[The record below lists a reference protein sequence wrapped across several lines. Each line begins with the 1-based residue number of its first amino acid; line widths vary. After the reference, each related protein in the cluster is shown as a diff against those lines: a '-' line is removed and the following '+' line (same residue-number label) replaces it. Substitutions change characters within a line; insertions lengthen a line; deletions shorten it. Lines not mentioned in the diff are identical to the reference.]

1 MLKRVGKRVVFPLM
15 LSLVVSA
22 AFAAGSYFKGSGT
35 ALGAA
40 EPAMADRSE
49 HAGIPSLRKL
59 VERLKPSVANIRVI
73 QKVARSSFIPEM
85 PIPEMRPFE
94 DNPTAELFRRFQREW
109 PTGRIPFPRFY
120 RQGVGSGFIFSRDG
134 LIVTNHH
141 VVKGAEEIRVTL
153 HDGRT
158 YTAKVLGSDPKTD
171 LALLKIEEKVELP
184 AVTFADSDSI
194 APGDWV
200 IAIGNPFGLGHT
212 VTTGIVSGTG
222 RSIGSGPYD
231 NFIQTDASI
240 NPGNSGGPLFNL
252 SGEVIGVNTA
262 IFPHG
267 QGIGF
272 AIPVNMMR
280 NIVASLNENGYVS
293 RAWLGVQIQDVT
305 PELAKAFDLKQAKGA
320 LVSGVLSESP
330 ADRAGI
336 RRGDVIVEFAGEE
349 VNNASA
355 LPRMVAKAAIGK
367 EAKVR
372 ILRNSRPQEIAVTL
386 GEMKKEARV
395 APNERDESGFRL
407 GVRVRPLTKG
417 EALRQDVKDGQG
429 LQIIAIQP
437 GSIALKGGLRVGD
450 IIIEVN
456 GKTVD
461 TVESLRTEVVT
472 AKKEKKMLVLVKRS
486 GGHLYLSIPV
496 A

>member
-15 LSLVVSA
+15 LALVVSA

-40 EPAMADRSE
+40 EPAMTDRSE
-49 HAGIPSLRKL
+49 LAGIPSLRKL
-59 VERLKPSVANIRVI
+59 VKRLKPSVVNIRVV

-94 DNPTAELFRRFQREW
+94 DDPTAELFRRFQREW
-109 PTGRIPFPRFY
+109 PAGRIPFPRFY

-141 VVKGAEEIRVTL
+141 VVKGAEDIRVTL

-262 IFPHG
+262 ILPHG

-280 NIVASLNENGYVS
+280 NIVASLNEKGYVS

-349 VNNASA
+349 VNNARA

-417 EALRQDVKDGQG
+417 EVLRQDVKDGQG

-472 AKKEKKMLVLVKRS
+472 AKKEKKMLILLKRS
-486 GGHLYLSIPV
+486 GGPLYLSVPV

>member
-1 MLKRVGKRVVFPLM
+1 MLKKVGKRVVFPLM
-15 LSLVVSA
+15 LALVVSA
-22 AFAAGSYFKGSGT
+22 AFAAGSYSKGSGT

-40 EPAMADRSE
+40 DPAMTDRLE
-49 HAGIPSLRKL
+49 LAGIPSLRKL
-59 VERLKPSVANIRVI
+59 VERLKPSVVNIRVV
-73 QKVARSSFIPEM
+73 QKVTRSSFTPEM
-85 PIPEMRPFE
+85 PVPEMRPFE
-94 DNPTAELFRRFQREW
+94 DGPTAELFRRFQREW
-109 PTGRIPFPRFY
+109 PEGRIPFPRFY

-141 VVKGAEEIRVTL
+141 VVKGAEDIRITL
-153 HDGRT
+153 HDGRA

-171 LALLKIEEKVELP
+171 LALLKIEEKVKLP

-212 VTTGIVSGTG
+212 VTAGIVSGTG

-262 IFPHG
+262 ILPHG

-272 AIPVNMMR
+272 SIPVNMMR
-280 NIVASLNENGYVS
+280 NIVASLNEKGYVS

-305 PELAKAFDLKQAKGA
+305 PELAQAFDLKQAKGA

-330 ADRAGI
+330 AERAGI
-336 RRGDVIVEFAGEE
+336 RRGDVIVGFEGKG
-349 VNNASA
+349 VNNARTF
-355 LPRMVAKAAIGK
+355 PRMVAKAAIGK

-372 ILRNSRPQEIAVTL
+372 ILRNGRPQEIAVTL

-395 APNERDESGFRL
+395 APNERGESGFRL

-417 EALRQDVKDGQG
+417 EALSQGVKDGQG

-437 GSIALKGGLRVGD
+437 DSIAMKGGLRVGD

-456 GKTVD
+456 GKAVD
-461 TVESLRTEVVT
+461 TVETLRTEIVT
-472 AKKEKKMLVLVKRS
+472 AEKEKKMLVLVKRS
-486 GGHLYLSIPV
+486 GGHLYLSVPV

>member
-1 MLKRVGKRVVFPLM
+1 
-15 LSLVVSA
+15 
-22 AFAAGSYFKGSGT
+22 
-35 ALGAA
+35 
-40 EPAMADRSE
+40 
-49 HAGIPSLRKL
+49 
-59 VERLKPSVANIRVI
+59 
-73 QKVARSSFIPEM
+73 
-85 PIPEMRPFE
+85 
-94 DNPTAELFRRFQREW
+94 
-109 PTGRIPFPRFY
+109 
-120 RQGVGSGFIFSRDG
+120 
-134 LIVTNHH
+134 
-141 VVKGAEEIRVTL
+141 
-153 HDGRT
+153 
-158 YTAKVLGSDPKTD
+158 
-171 LALLKIEEKVELP
+171 
-184 AVTFADSDSI
+184 
-194 APGDWV
+194 
-200 IAIGNPFGLGHT
+200 
-212 VTTGIVSGTG
+212 
-222 RSIGSGPYD
+222 
-231 NFIQTDASI
+231 
-240 NPGNSGGPLFNL
+240 
-252 SGEVIGVNTA
+252 
-262 IFPHG
+262 
-267 QGIGF
+267 
-272 AIPVNMMR
+272 MMR

-330 ADRAGI
+330 AGRAGI

-372 ILRNSRPQEIAVTL
+372 ILRNSRSQEIAVTL

-486 GGHLYLSIPV
+486 AGHLYLSIPV

>member
-1 MLKRVGKRVVFPLM
+1 M
-15 LSLVVSA
+15 
-22 AFAAGSYFKGSGT
+22 
-35 ALGAA
+35 
-40 EPAMADRSE
+40 
-49 HAGIPSLRKL
+49 
-59 VERLKPSVANIRVI
+59 
-73 QKVARSSFIPEM
+73 
-85 PIPEMRPFE
+85 
-94 DNPTAELFRRFQREW
+94 
-109 PTGRIPFPRFY
+109 
-120 RQGVGSGFIFSRDG
+120 
-134 LIVTNHH
+134 
-141 VVKGAEEIRVTL
+141 
-153 HDGRT
+153 
-158 YTAKVLGSDPKTD
+158 
-171 LALLKIEEKVELP
+171 
-184 AVTFADSDSI
+184 
-194 APGDWV
+194 
-200 IAIGNPFGLGHT
+200 
-212 VTTGIVSGTG
+212 
-222 RSIGSGPYD
+222 
-231 NFIQTDASI
+231 
-240 NPGNSGGPLFNL
+240 
-252 SGEVIGVNTA
+252 
-262 IFPHG
+262 
-267 QGIGF
+267 
-272 AIPVNMMR
+272 
-280 NIVASLNENGYVS
+280 
-293 RAWLGVQIQDVT
+293 
-305 PELAKAFDLKQAKGA
+305 
-320 LVSGVLSESP
+320 
-330 ADRAGI
+330 
-336 RRGDVIVEFAGEE
+336 IVEFAGEE